1 MLSIVLRVLPIEAPS
16 ADLSRVHVVPAKIVA
31 RRNRPISS
39 LHEVRLFANTR
50 VPEMRGGMV
59 NYSAL
64 FRSALV
70 ALLRNKMRSVLTV
83 LGITIGIA
91 AVICVVAIGKAG
103 QARVE
108 QQLNNLGDNFVWV
121 EAGGRA
127 VNGVRTGTHD
137 TKTLV
142 MADAIAIK
150 NQVSLIKSVS
160 PNVDDPV
167 QVVYGNQ
174 NWHTSYRGVS
184 PEYFEIK
191 RWDLDQGAIF
201 SADDVDRAADVC
213 VIGRTVRDQLF
224 GVEDPVGKVIRVN
237 GLPCKVVA
245 TLHPKGLSLSGQD
258 QDDTIIIPY
267 TTAQKKL
274 KGITWLDDIL
284 CSAVSQEV
292 VKMAGQEATAVLRDR
307 HHLRPEE
314 EDDFN
319 IRNPED
325 IIQAQL
331 DASKTLTIL
340 LIAIASVSL
349 IVGGIGIMNVM
360 LVSVTERT
368 REIGVR
374 VAVGATE
381 AAIQLQ
387 FLGESIMLSL
397 VGGAAGVLFGIFGS
411 YLVGQTLQWPIQMSA
426 ESIVVAALFS
436 IAVGVFFGYYP
447 ARKASLLDPIEAL
460 RYE

>member
-1 MLSIVLRVLPIEAPS
+1 MSIIIGANGVRVRFEQKEN
-16 ADLSRVHVVPAKIVA
+16 V
-31 RRNRPISS
+31 
-39 LHEVRLFANTR
+39 
-50 VPEMRGGMV
+50 V
-59 NYSAL
+59 NYAAL

-108 QQLNNLGDNFVWV
+108 QQLNNLGDNFVWI

-142 MADAIAIK
+142 MADAVAVK

-167 QVVYGNQ
+167 QVIYGNQ
-174 NWHTSYRGVS
+174 NWHTSYRGVT

-191 RWDLDQGAIF
+191 RWYVDQGAIF
-201 SADDVDRAADVC
+201 SQDDVDRAADVC
-213 VIGRTVRDQLF
+213 TIGRTVRDQLF
-224 GVEDPVGKVIRVN
+224 GVEDPIGKVIRVN
-237 GLPCKVVA
+237 SLPCKVVA

-267 TTAQKKL
+267 TMAQKKL

-284 CSAVSQEV
+284 CSAVSQDA
-292 VKMAGQEATAVLRDR
+292 VKIAGQEATAVLRDR

-314 EDDFN
+314 DDDFN

-381 AAIQLQ
+381 EAIQLQ
-387 FLGESIMLSL
+387 FLDESIMLSL
-397 VGGAAGVLFGIFGS
+397 VGGAAGVLFGILGS
-411 YLVGQTLQWPIQMSA
+411 YLVGQTLRWPIEMSLKA
-426 ESIVVAALFS
+426 VVVAAMFS
-436 IAVGVFFGYYP
+436 VAVGVFFGYYP

>member
-1 MLSIVLRVLPIEAPS
+1 
-16 ADLSRVHVVPAKIVA
+16 
-31 RRNRPISS
+31 
-39 LHEVRLFANTR
+39 
-50 VPEMRGGMV
+50 
-59 NYSAL
+59 
-64 FRSALV
+64 
-70 ALLRNKMRSVLTV
+70 MRSILTV

-108 QQLNNLGDNFVWV
+108 QQLNNLGDNFVWI

-137 TKTLV
+137 TITLTV
-142 MADAIAIK
+142 ADAVAIK
-150 NQVSLIKSVS
+150 SQVSLIKSVS
-160 PNVDDPV
+160 PNVDDPI
-167 QVVYGNQ
+167 QVIYGNQ

-184 PEYFEIK
+184 PEYFDIK
-191 RWDLDQGAIF
+191 RWYVDQGAIF
-201 SADDVDRAADVC
+201 SQDDVDRAADVC
-213 VIGRTVRDQLF
+213 VVGRTVRDQLF
-224 GVEDPVGKVIRVN
+224 GVEDPIGKVMRVN
-237 GLPCKVVA
+237 NLPCKVVA
-245 TLHPKGLSLSGQD
+245 TLNPKGLSLSGQD
-258 QDDTIIIPY
+258 QDDTIILPY
-267 TTAQKKL
+267 TTAQKKI

-284 CSAVSQEV
+284 CSAVSQDV

-319 IRNPED
+319 IRNPDD

-331 DASKTLTIL
+331 DASKTLTVL

-374 VAVGATE
+374 VAVGASTPI
-381 AAIQLQ
+381 APPTRLSYSG
-387 FLGESIMLSL
+387 FLALIWWDRHCTGRSKCRSKPSWWQPCSRLPLACFLDTTPQGRHPSL
-397 VGGAAGVLFGIFGS
+397 I
-411 YLVGQTLQWPIQMSA
+411 
-426 ESIVVAALFS
+426 
-436 IAVGVFFGYYP
+436 
-447 ARKASLLDPIEAL
+447 LLNRCDTSETQGF
-460 RYE
+460 

>member
-1 MLSIVLRVLPIEAPS
+1 MHGVKWLESSEA
-16 ADLSRVHVVPAKIVA
+16 
-31 RRNRPISS
+31 
-39 LHEVRLFANTR
+39 
-50 VPEMRGGMV
+50 GGAL
-59 NYSAL
+59 NYAAL
-64 FRSALV
+64 LQSALV
-70 ALLRNKMRSVLTV
+70 ALLRNKMRSILTV

-108 QQLNNLGDNFVWV
+108 QQLNNLGDNFVWI

-127 VNGVRTGTHD
+127 VNGVRTGTHG

-142 MADAIAIK
+142 LADGIAIK
-150 NQVSLIKSVS
+150 NQIPLIKSQS
-160 PNVDDPV
+160 PNVDGSI
-167 QVVYGNQ
+167 QIIYANQ
-174 NWHTSYRGVS
+174 NWFTGYRGVS
-184 PEYFEIK
+184 PEYFDIK
-191 RWDLDQGAIF
+191 RWIIDQGAAF
-201 SADDVDRAADVC
+201 SQDDVDRAADVC
-213 VIGRTVRDQLF
+213 VIGRTVRDTLF
-224 GVEDPVGKVIRVN
+224 GVEDPIGKVMRVKD
-237 GLPCKVVA
+237 LPCKIVG
-245 TLHPKGLSLSGQD
+245 TLQPKGLSVSGQD
-258 QDDTIIIPY
+258 QDDTILMPY
-267 TTAQKKL
+267 TTAMKKI
-274 KGITWLDDIL
+274 KGAPWLDDIL
-284 CSAVSQEV
+284 CSAVSPEA
-292 VKMAGQEATAVLRDR
+292 VKIAGQEAAALLRDR

-331 DASKTLTIL
+331 EASKTLTIL
-340 LIAIASVSL
+340 LIAIASISL

-381 AAIQLQ
+381 EAIQLQ
-387 FLGESIMLSL
+387 FLGESVMLSL
-397 VGGAAGVLFGIFGS
+397 VGGGAGVVFGVVGS
-411 YLVGQTLQWPIQMSA
+411 YLIGRTLQWPMQMSVEA
-426 ESIVVAALFS
+426 VIVAALFS
-436 IAVGVFFGYYP
+436 VAVGVFFGYYP

>member
-1 MLSIVLRVLPIEAPS
+1 MKRWGNGPGASVDYAGLLRAS
-16 ADLSRVHVVPAKIVA
+16 
-31 RRNRPISS
+31 
-39 LHEVRLFANTR
+39 
-50 VPEMRGGMV
+50 
-59 NYSAL
+59 
-64 FRSALV
+64 LV
-70 ALLRNKMRSVLTV
+70 ALTRNKMRSLLTV

-108 QQLNNLGDNFVWV
+108 QQLNNLGDNFVWI

-142 MADAIAIK
+142 VSDAIAIK
-150 NQVSLIKSVS
+150 SQVSLIKSVS

-167 QVVYGNQ
+167 QIVYGNQ

-184 PEYFEIK
+184 PEYFDIK
-191 RWDLDQGAIF
+191 RWYVNQGAFF
-201 SADDVDRAADVC
+201 SQDYVERAADVC
-213 VIGRTVRDQLF
+213 VIGRTVREQLF
-224 GVEDPVGKVIRVN
+224 GVDDPVGKVIRIN
-237 GLPCKVVA
+237 NLPCKVVA
-245 TLHPKGLSLSGQD
+245 TLVPKGLSLSGQD
-258 QDDTIIIPY
+258 QDDTVIVPY
-267 TTAQKKL
+267 TMAMKKI

-284 CSAVSQEV
+284 CSAVSQDA
-292 VKMAGQEATAVLRDR
+292 VKTAGQEAAAVLRDR
-307 HHLRPEE
+307 HHLRPEQ

-325 IIQAQL
+325 IIQTQL

-340 LIAIASVSL
+340 LVAIASISL

-381 AAIQLQ
+381 GAIQLQ
-387 FLGESIMLSL
+387 FLGESVLLSL
-397 VGGAAGVLFGIFGS
+397 VGGAAGVALGVIGS
-411 YLVGQTLQWPIQMSA
+411 TLGGKTLGWPMQFA
-426 ESIVVAALFS
+426 PEAVVLAVVFS
-436 IAVGVFFGYYP
+436 VAVGVFFGYYP

>member
-1 MLSIVLRVLPIEAPS
+1 
-16 ADLSRVHVVPAKIVA
+16 
-31 RRNRPISS
+31 
-39 LHEVRLFANTR
+39 
-50 VPEMRGGMV
+50 
-59 NYSAL
+59 
-64 FRSALV
+64 
-70 ALLRNKMRSVLTV
+70 MRSILTV
-83 LGITIGIA
+83 LGIMIGIA

-103 QARVE
+103 QARV
-108 QQLNNLGDNFVWV
+108 QQHLNNLGENFVWI

-127 VNGVRTGTHD
+127 INGVRTGTHD

-150 NQVSLIKSVS
+150 NQISLIKAVS

-167 QVVYGNQ
+167 QVIYGNQ
-174 NWHTSYRGVS
+174 NWHTSYRGVL
-184 PEYFEIK
+184 PEYVDIK
-191 RWDLDQGAIF
+191 RWVIDQGAVF
-201 SADDVDRAADVC
+201 SQDDVDRAAEVC
-213 VIGRTVRDQLF
+213 LIGRTVREQLF
-224 GVEDPVGKVIRVN
+224 GVENPVGKVMRLN
-237 GLPCKVVA
+237 SLPCKVVG
-245 TLHPKGLSLSGQD
+245 TLQPKGLSLSGQD
-258 QDDTIIIPY
+258 QDDTILLPY

-284 CSAVSQEV
+284 CSAVSQDV
-292 VKMAGQEATAVLRDR
+292 VKMAGQEATALLRDR

-314 EDDFN
+314 DDDFN

-331 DASKTLTIL
+331 EASKTLTVL

-397 VGGAAGVLFGIFGS
+397 VGGAAGVLAGIFGS
-411 YLVGQTLQWPIQMSA
+411 YLVGQTLGWPIQMSA
-426 ESIVVAALFS
+426 EAIVVAAMFS
-436 IAVGVFFGYYP
+436 VAVGVFFGYYP
-447 ARKASLLDPIEAL
+447 ARKASRLDPIEAL

>member
-1 MLSIVLRVLPIEAPS
+1 MDYTGLLRA
-16 ADLSRVHVVPAKIVA
+16 
-31 RRNRPISS
+31 
-39 LHEVRLFANTR
+39 
-50 VPEMRGGMV
+50 
-59 NYSAL
+59 
-64 FRSALV
+64 ALV
-70 ALLRNKMRSVLTV
+70 ALTRNKMRSILTV

-103 QARVE
+103 QARVQ
-108 QQLNNLGDNFVWV
+108 QQLDTLGDNFVWI

-137 TKTLV
+137 TITLTV
-142 MADAIAIK
+142 ADAVAIK
-150 NQVSLIKSVS
+150 NQISLIKAVS

-174 NWHTSYRGVS
+174 NWHTSYRGVA
-184 PEYFEIK
+184 PEYFDIK
-191 RWDLDQGAIF
+191 RWYVDQGAIF
-201 SADDVDRAADVC
+201 SQDDVDRAADVC
-213 VIGRTVRDQLF
+213 LIGRTVRDYLF
-224 GVEDPVGKVIRVN
+224 GAEDPIGKVVRIAN
-237 GLPCKVVA
+237 LPFKVVR
-245 TLHPKGLSLSGQD
+245 TLVPKGQSLSGQD
-258 QDDTIIIPY
+258 QDDTIIMPY
-267 TTAQKKL
+267 TTAQKKI

-284 CSAVSQEV
+284 CSAISPDV
-292 VKMAGQEATAVLRDR
+292 VKSAGQEAAAVLRDR
-307 HHLRPEE
+307 HHLRAEE

-331 DASKTLTIL
+331 DASKTLTVL

-381 AAIQLQ
+381 GAIQLQ
-387 FLGESIMLSL
+387 FLGESIVLSL
-397 VGGAAGVLFGIFGS
+397 AGGAAGVLLGIVGS
-411 YLVGQTLQWPIQMSA
+411 YLVGQTLHWPIEMSV
-426 ESIVVAALFS
+426 ESILIAVLFS

-447 ARKASLLDPIEAL
+447 ARRASLLDPIEAL